1 MEPSFRQLPAA
12 KRRRILNAALQEFAL
27 HDYKAANTASI
38 AARAGISKGMLF
50 YYFKDKKT
58 LYLTL
63 VRWLCELMEREM
75 QIARP
80 TPQTDLFLMLDEI
93 GRKKKPLLKSM
104 PGVLEFSVRAFYHP
118 GGELGEVMDRYM
130 LRMTDMLFDKY
141 LAGVDT
147 AKFKPGYGPRQAVD
161 LLIYLTDGYLH
172 TQRMAGRPLDV
183 DALYEQYE
191 HWQEMVRA
199 YVYRP
204 ECLPAQTIP
213 GAAPEQSEED
223 L

>member
-1 MEPSFRQLPAA
+1 MEPVFRQLPAA
-12 KRRRILNAALQEFAL
+12 RRRRILDAALQEFAA

-75 QIARP
+75 QIAHP
-80 TPQTDLFLMLDEI
+80 TPQTDLFSMLDEI
-93 GRKKKPLLKSM
+93 GRKKKPLLQSM

-118 GGELGEVMDRYM
+118 GGELGEVMDRCM

-141 LAGVDT
+141 LAGVDAT
-147 AKFKPGYGPRQAVD
+147 KFKPGFGPRQAVD
-161 LLIYLTDGYLH
+161 LLLYLTDGYLH
-172 TQRMAGRPLDV
+172 TQRMAGRPVDV
-183 DALYEQYE
+183 DELYRQYE
-191 HWQEMVRA
+191 LWQDIVRA

-204 ECLPAQTIP
+204 ECLPEQNP
-213 GAAPEQSEED
+213 SGAVPEQSEED
-223 L
+223 V